1 VPSRPS
7 ARSGYPRLG
16 AALYD
21 ALLAPATLSVLEPL
35 LDDVARTAPQ
45 GAAVLDVGCGGGQ
58 VLAALAARRPDLR
71 LTGVDPTPHL
81 VDAAARR
88 APSATAVHGSAL
100 DLPLPDASVDVVLAP
115 FSLKEWPDRA
125 RGVAECARV
134 LRPGGRLLVA
144 ELHAGAPRVQ
154 WQRVID
160 RGRLPH
166 PLASAFVT
174 ATLHPVV
181 RRGVSTT
188 ELARLLAA
196 PGLTAASAEADAEL
210 AVAWGRAER
219 AA

>member
-1 VPSRPS
+1 MPTPSP
-7 ARSGYPRLG
+7 RSGYPRVG
-16 AALYD
+16 AVLYD
-21 ALLAPATLSVLEPL
+21 ALIAPATLSVLEPL
-35 LDDVARTAPQ
+35 LDDVARTTRHG
-45 GAAVLDVGCGGGQ
+45 GAVVDVGCGGGQ

-88 APSATAVHGSAL
+88 VPSATAVRGSAL
-100 DLPLPDASVDVVLAP
+100 DLPLPDASADVVVAP

-125 RGVAECARV
+125 RGVAECVRV

-144 ELHAGAPRVQ
+144 ELHAGAPREQ

-160 RGRLPH
+160 RSRLPG

-188 ELARLLAA
+188 ELQRLLAA
-196 PGLTAASAEADAEL
+196 PGLTAAGVEADADL

-219 AA
+219 AG